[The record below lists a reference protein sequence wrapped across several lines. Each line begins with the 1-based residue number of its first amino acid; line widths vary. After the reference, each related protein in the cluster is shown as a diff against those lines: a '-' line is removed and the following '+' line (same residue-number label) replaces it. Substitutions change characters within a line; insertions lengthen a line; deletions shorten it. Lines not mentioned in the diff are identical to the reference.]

1 VIDVAI
7 IGDDV
12 KARFLAEFLDQL
24 HTLQLPDITA
34 AVFDGATDTWQ
45 LQTVTGESHVTRIV
59 VDTRTLHQVP
69 TPNMAGCNDFEGS
82 LFHYAAWPADFDPA
96 GRRVAVIGNRAAHV
110 VSALSGATVTV
121 FDCPP
126 TWQTRRIRRRWLPHL
141 PERSGPHTVPSP
153 VRRITRAGVETT
165 DGTHHG
171 ADAIILA
178 SGCGAEAYL
187 GVAVHGSP
195 NYFTELGP
203 DSPMG
208 DQATIAEQ
216 QGRYIADCLQ
226 LMRDK
231 GGTRIEV
238 RRSAQ
243 QQYVE
248 RGRVTAPPRAFEVDA
263 GSQRQVYDGPAQ
275 LTVGDEEYSVRVRLT
290 GRLDPIDGK
299 YHWQGTVF
307 DTTAELPSRPVRLT
321 VDQCGVDARIV
332 ETTPWGSYSIAGVG
346 APPYAAQT

>member
-7 IGDDV
+7 IGDEL
-12 KARFLAEFLDQL
+12 KALFLAETVDQL

-34 AVFDGATDTWQ
+34 AVFDGSTDTW
-45 LQTVTGESHVTRIV
+45 LLHTVAGESHVTGIV
-59 VDTRTLHQVP
+59 VDTRTLRQVP
-69 TPNMAGCNDFEGS
+69 TPNMPGCNDFEGP
-82 LFHYAAWPADFDPA
+82 LFHYAAWPADFEPA
-96 GRRVAVIGNRAAHV
+96 DKRVAVIGDRTAHV
-110 VSALSGATVTV
+110 VAALSGATVTV

-126 TWQTRRIRRRWLPHL
+126 TWQTRRTRRRWVPHL
-141 PERSGPHTVPSP
+141 PERSGPLTVTSP
-153 VRRITRAGVETT
+153 VRWITRTGVDTS

-171 ADAIILA
+171 ADVIIFA
-178 SGCGAEAYL
+178 SRCGAEAYL
-187 GVAVHGSP
+187 GIAAHGSP
-195 NYFTELGP
+195 NYFTVLGP

-208 DQATIAEQ
+208 DQTTIAER

-248 RGRVTAPPRAFEVDA
+248 RGRITTPARAFEVDA
-263 GSQRQVYDGPAQ
+263 GTERQVYDGPAQ
-275 LTVGDEEYSVRVRLT
+275 LTVGDAEYSVRVRLT
-290 GRLDPIDGK
+290 GRVDPIDGK

-307 DTTAELPSRPVRLT
+307 DTTAELASRPVRLT
-321 VDQCGVDARIV
+321 VDHCGVEARIL